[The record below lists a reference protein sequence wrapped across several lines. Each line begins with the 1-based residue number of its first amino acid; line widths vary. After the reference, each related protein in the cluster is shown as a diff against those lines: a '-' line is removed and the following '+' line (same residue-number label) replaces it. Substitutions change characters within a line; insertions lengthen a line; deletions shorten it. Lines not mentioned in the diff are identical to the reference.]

1 MKTISE
7 LVSWKNKE
15 VTIPLE
21 YINDLFLYFAK
32 TLEAYEMY
40 KSGNF
45 KNPDFR
51 SLPQETISEWAES
64 RRKICLTIDTTI
76 RILKLYPL
84 FTYWCEENNI
94 DCWTFQGLEKPTT
107 ITVETKNDFIT
118 IPK

>member
-7 LVSWKNKE
+7 LVSWNNKE

-21 YINDLFLYFAK
+21 YINNLFSYFSK
-32 TLEAYEMY
+32 TLKTYEMY
-40 KSGNF
+40 KSGNI

-51 SLPQETISEWAES
+51 SLPQETIQEWAES
-64 RRKICLTIDTTI
+64 ARKECLTIITTI
-76 RILKLYPL
+76 RILKLCPL

-94 DCWTFQGLEKPTT
+94 DCWTFQGLKKPTT

-118 IPK
+118 VRK